1 MAKSLDLKI
10 LPIYHQDGQ
19 QTEMPGLQ
27 VSSPPRGAARRRSEE
42 QLILH
47 LSIAGNAPL
56 SPTNFKQILNK
67 LAQVFYEAQ
76 GSTTSA
82 LRAVAEVLNQYLH
95 DRNLKG
101 SSRGIRGVGLLTQ
114 VVLRSNKVILA
125 QSGGSHVFFI
135 RADDIKELHDTDLAG
150 PGLGAGR
157 VPKVRYYQE
166 TLSSDDILLIA
177 PHTPAAWSD
186 TTLKNLSR
194 MSIKSI
200 YHRLTF
206 RVEDDLNAILFFPE
220 KGSGDVKI
228 LKPVFG
234 EKEVSPQPEPD
245 PERKIREDR
254 PPWDASIPAPD
265 PDPAPPPQAEAIQEK
280 AAQQTPGEDQTS
292 QIPEEEQVEPVAG
305 PPPAHG
311 QQSSTPNLLKKI
323 LDSPVWSFL
332 GTLFRSVGSGIQALW
347 NNFVTLL
354 GRMLP
359 DERYLDFPGWV
370 LGLIAVIVPLLIVAF
385 GSVVYIRRGRNTL
398 YESSFGEAQQLYQ
411 SAQELDSSEAHY
423 QLLSQA
429 FDKLEQARGYRE
441 TEEVNSLYGEVRS
454 ELDEIDRITRLDY
467 QPLFSHGLGADVEIS
482 EIVVTAWNDLYMLN
496 ERNGTVI
503 WAQSNAEGYEIKD
516 DFHCGPITGHKTV
529 GPLVDIVPLS
539 AKQEDEATIL
549 GIDRSHTMIFCYPDA
564 DEPPVMFEDTSYT
577 LERGPVEA
585 MTISANSPQNLYIL
599 DPEKRA
605 IWIEFQSQNYHEGS
619 EYFGATDSPTMD
631 DAVDLATNGS
641 ELYILHADGYIT
653 RCVTESPTADPQCVT
668 PFEFSDPR
676 AGRTSGP
683 FMAGAQFKSLKF
695 KGSPGMAIYMLDPT
709 RQSLYRFSTQLE
721 YQRQFRPADDE
732 ISGEVT
738 AFTVTMSDR
747 IYLVAGNQVYTA
759 QLIP

>member
-1 MAKSLDLKI
+1 MTKSLDLKI
-10 LPIYHQDGQ
+10 LPIYHQGGQ
-19 QTEMPGLQ
+19 QAEIPGLQ
-27 VSSPPRGAARRRSEE
+27 VSSPPRGSARRRSEE

-47 LSIAGNAPL
+47 LSMAGNAPL

-67 LAQVFYEAQ
+67 LAQVFYEAE

-125 QSGGSHVFFI
+125 QSGGSHVFFVNPG
-135 RADDIKELHDTDLAG
+135 DVKELHDTDLAG

-166 TLSSDDILLIA
+166 TLSTDDIMLVT
-177 PHTPAAWSD
+177 PRMPAAWSD

-194 MSIKSI
+194 MSLKSI

-220 KGSGDVKI
+220 EGSGDVKV

-234 EKEVSPQPEPD
+234 EKEISPQPEQH
-245 PERKIREDR
+245 PERKITDES
-254 PPWDASIPAPD
+254 PPWDPSIPEPD
-265 PDPAPPPQAEAIQEK
+265 HTPPRETESLQEK
-280 AAQQTPGEDQTS
+280 VTQQSLSEDQPA
-292 QIPEEEQVEPVAG
+292 QMPEGEHIEPADDLAAVQE
-305 PPPAHG
+305 
-311 QQSSTPNLLKKI
+311 QQSPSTNLLKKI

-332 GTLFRSVGSGIQALW
+332 GTLSRSVGSGIQALW
-347 NNFVTLL
+347 NNLVTLL

-370 LGLIAVIVPLLIVAF
+370 LGLIAVIIPLLIVAF
-385 GSVVYIRRGRNTL
+385 GSVMYIRRGRNTL
-398 YESSFGEAQQLYQ
+398 YESSYGEAQQLFQ
-411 SAQELDSSEAHY
+411 TAQELDSSEEHY

-429 FDKLEQARGYRE
+429 FEKLELARGFRE
-441 TEEVNSLYGEVRS
+441 TEEVISLYSEVRS
-454 ELDEIDRITRLDY
+454 ELDEMDRITRLNY

-496 ERNGTVI
+496 ERDGTVI

-585 MTISANSPQNLYIL
+585 MTISANSPENLYIL

-619 EYFGATDSPTMD
+619 EYFGATDSPTME

-709 RQSLYRFSTQLE
+709 HQSLYRFSTQLE
-721 YQRQFRPADDE
+721 YQRQFRPADDD

-747 IYLVAGNQVYTA
+747 IYLAAGNQVFTA

>member
-1 MAKSLDLKI
+1 MAKSLDLRI
-10 LPIYHQDGQ
+10 LPISQEDGQ

-56 SPTNFKQILNK
+56 TPTNCKQVLNK
-67 LAQVFYEAQ
+67 LSQVFYEAE

-82 LRAVAEVLNQYLH
+82 LREVAEVLNQYLH
-95 DRNLKG
+95 DRNLRG

-135 RADDIKELHDTDLAG
+135 SPEDVKELHDTDLAG

-166 TLSSDDILLIA
+166 VLSPDDIMLVA
-177 PHTPAAWSD
+177 PQIPAPWSD
-186 TTLKNLSR
+186 TTIKNLSR
-194 MSIKSI
+194 MSLKSV

-220 KGSGDVKI
+220 KGPGNVKV

-234 EKEVSPQPEPD
+234 EKELPRQPEPD
-245 PERKIREDR
+245 PERKIKDDS
-254 PPWDASIPAPD
+254 PPWDPSISEPD
-265 PDPAPPPQAEAIQEK
+265 QPPPAGEEPIAEKVPE
-280 AAQQTPGEDQTS
+280 QTPLDDQPA
-292 QIPEEEQVEPVAG
+292 QMAKVEQVESAEDPSPV
-305 PPPAHG
+305 HEE
-311 QQSSTPNLLKKI
+311 QQPSTRWLKQI
-323 LDSPVWSFL
+323 LDAPVWSFL
-332 GTLFRSVGSGIQALW
+332 GTMSRSVGSGLQALW
-347 NNFVTLL
+347 NNFMTLL

-370 LGLIAVIVPLLIVAF
+370 LGVIAVFVPLLIVAF
-385 GSVVYIRRGRNTL
+385 GSVMYIQRGRNTL
-398 YESSFGEAQQLYQ
+398 YESSYGEAQQLFETAQDLEDTEEEYQ
-411 SAQELDSSEAHY
+411 T
-423 QLLSQA
+423 LSRA
-429 FDKLEQARGYRE
+429 YEKLEQARGYRE
-441 TEEVNSLYGEVRS
+441 TEEVVSLYRQVRS
-454 ELDEIDRITRLDY
+454 ELDEWDRITRLDY
-467 QPLFSHGLGADVEIS
+467 EPLFSHGLGADVKIS
-482 EIVVTAWNDLYMLN
+482 EIVVTTWNDLYMLN
-496 ERNGTVI
+496 EGDGTVI
-503 WAQSNAEGYEIKD
+503 WAQSNADGYEIKD

-549 GIDRSHTMIFCYPDA
+549 GIDQTHTMIFCYPNA

-585 MTISANSPQNLYIL
+585 MTISANSPENLFIL

-641 ELYILHADGYIT
+641 ELYILHADGYVT
-653 RCVTESPTADPQCVT
+653 RCVTESPTADPQCTT

-676 AGRTSGP
+676 AGRVSGP
-683 FMAGAQFKSLKF
+683 FMTGAQFTSLKF

-709 RQSLYRFSTQLE
+709 HQSLYRFSTQLE

-732 ISGEVT
+732 ISGDVT

-747 IYLVAGNQVYTA
+747 IYLAAGNQVYTA